1 MSKLNYHYDPEAG
14 IYELYHGDALIVE
27 LPYADPMTPAQADAL
42 AGELWADYL
51 KAQGVTA

>member
-1 MSKLNYHYDPEAG
+1 MLNYHYDPEIG

-27 LPYADPMTPAQADAL
+27 LPHADQMTPAQAEAL

-51 KAQGVTA
+51 EAKK